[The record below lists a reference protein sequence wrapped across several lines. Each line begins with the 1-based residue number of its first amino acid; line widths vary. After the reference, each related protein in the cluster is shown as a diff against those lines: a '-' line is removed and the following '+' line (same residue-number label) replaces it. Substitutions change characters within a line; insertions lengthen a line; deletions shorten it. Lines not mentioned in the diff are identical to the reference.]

1 VRILVVGAVLNEAWK
16 GGEPYVAK
24 TIVRGLRKKGYEV
37 YAVGIIRKVHTNI
50 FTYPLYDPFYVNFY
64 TKIIRRIDPDIIL
77 SFYDYD
83 CSIHIASLNAR
94 KPIVTS
100 VHIWWPLCPINA
112 LYSKRAGVCGGSSL
126 FRCSSCLYNEA
137 YKPTSKILGFFR
149 AIQWNV
155 RFRKLI
161 SLLNESTAI
170 VVPAFHMKHR
180 LEAYG
185 LRNIYVI
192 NNGIDLE
199 EFNSLMQK
207 YGNLENSR
215 NKIVLN
221 PSGYA
226 DERKGFRHF
235 IILAKTLKYRYKE
248 VEFIATGF
256 KMQGVVKGVGYV
268 SRGEYLKLLAQSY
281 MIVLPYLWEEPF
293 SMVALEAMAMGKPI
307 VAYRA
312 GGLREIVINGV
323 TGILVPRGDIN
334 ALIDAVQFL
343 LENPDAAMKMG
354 RNAKEIAKNKYGSDK
369 MVSEYEQ
376 LLLRFV

>member
-1 VRILVVGAVLNEAWK
+1 MRILVIGAVLNEVWK

-24 TIVRGLRKKGYEV
+24 TIVQGLRKKGHEV
-37 YAVGIIRKVHTNI
+37 YTIGVIRKVNI

-64 TKIIRRIDPDIIL
+64 MKVIRRIDPDIIL

-83 CSIHIASLNAR
+83 CSVHIASLNAR

-100 VHIWWPLCPINA
+100 VHIWWPLCPILT
-112 LYSKRAGVCGGSSL
+112 LYSKRIWLCRGPSL
-126 FRCSSCLYNEA
+126 FRCFLCLYNEA
-137 YKPTSKILGFFR
+137 YKPRSKILGAFR
-149 AIQWNV
+149 AVQWNV
-155 RFRKLI
+155 RFQKLM
-161 SLLNESTAI
+161 SLLNESAAI
-170 VVPAFHMKHR
+170 VVPAFHMKHK
-180 LEAYG
+180 LEVYG

-199 EFNSLMQK
+199 EFDSMMQK
-207 YGNLENSR
+207 CSNLENSK

-235 IILAKTLKYRYKE
+235 IILARTLKSKYKE
-248 VEFIATGF
+248 SIEFMATGF

-268 SRGEYLKLLAQSY
+268 LRTEYLKLLAQSY

-307 VAYRA
+307 IAYRA
-312 GGLREIVINGV
+312 GGLREIVINNV

-334 ALIDAVQFL
+334 ALINATQYL
-343 LENPDAAMKMG
+343 LENPDIVMKMG
-354 RNAKEIAKNKYGSDK
+354 RNAKEIVKNKYSSDK
-369 MVSEYEQ
+369 MISEYER
-376 LLLRFV
+376 LLLSFV